1 MTISGQPEVL
11 KAIEIYP
18 DVFIFSV
25 SNPFVHNFNFV
36 KKKKKGGGGLS
47 DLCSNS
53 WSSSLYLKPFTIKMM
68 IVKVFTLGLHL
79 SKDDIT
85 VATAIFYVKSKKR
98 QKKQ

>member
-36 KKKKKGGGGLS
+36 KKKKRGGEACQTS
-47 DLCSNS
+47 V
-53 WSSSLYLKPFTIKMM
+53 P
-68 IVKVFTLGLHL
+68 TLGHL
-79 SKDDIT
+79 VFI
-85 VATAIFYVKSKKR
+85 
-98 QKKQ
+98 